1 MMGNF
6 MRFCSD
12 EPLDVLLNPH
22 RVAEEDQAKAAG
34 ASRLQELGVRL
45 TGTESVEAIG
55 DLQDA
60 VEEFEAAV
68 EAQGGD
74 LMVDEGPHGRTVQ
87 PDRADFVLPRRH
99 DRELVAAFV
108 GRIAD
113 ATRQLQGRRRTQ

>member
-22 RVAEEDQAKAAG
+22 RGAEADQARAAG
-34 ASRLQELGVRL
+34 ASRLQELGIRL
-45 TGTESVEAIG
+45 TGTESVEEVG
-55 DLQDA
+55 NLQDA
-60 VEEFEAAV
+60 VEEFETAV

-74 LMVDEGPHGRTVQ
+74 LMVDEGPHGRTVE

-99 DRELVAAFV
+99 DRESVPAFV
-108 GRIAD
+108 SRITD
-113 ATRQLQGRRRTQ
+113 ATRRLQGRRRDY